1 MSSNKRLS
9 MQKPTKPAS
18 GYNIFY
24 QGATKR
30 ARKRE
35 EAQRIFN
42 ERIMRMSADA
52 QPGATNKTKLIGG
65 QWKTLQPHTRDL
77 FAIRSKDELE
87 MYHTS
92 KTLWSVLERILQP
105 LNPVEDQMS
114 SNAKQGGKA
123 QAPPPMDSEALALRN
138 EMQRQLCLFLL

>member
-1 MSSNKRLS
+1 MSSSKRLA

-24 QGATKR
+24 RGATKR
-30 ARKRE
+30 ARRRE
-35 EAQRIFN
+35 DAQRLYN
-42 ERIMRMSADA
+42 EKVMRMPSDA

-65 QWKTLQPHTRDL
+65 QWKTLQTHTRDL

-92 KTLWSVLERILQP
+92 KALWSVLERILQP
-105 LNPVEDQMS
+105 LHPVEDQMNS
-114 SNAKQGGKA
+114 STKQSGKP
-123 QAPPPMDSEALALRN
+123 QAPPQISSAELALRN